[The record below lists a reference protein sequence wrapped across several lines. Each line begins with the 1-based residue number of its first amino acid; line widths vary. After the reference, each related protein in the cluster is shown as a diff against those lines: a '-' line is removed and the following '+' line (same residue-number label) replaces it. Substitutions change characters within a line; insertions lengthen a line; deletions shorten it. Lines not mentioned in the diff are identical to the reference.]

1 MDRKSNEE
9 SVKKMKT
16 FQEAELFFD
25 SRRKLGIKPGLER
38 LDYLLKKTGHPERR
52 IKTIHVAGTN
62 GKGSTITYMEEVLIA
77 NGYTVGTF
85 VSPGLPTIRDH
96 MRINRQT
103 ITEQSFIDILHQ
115 LLPVIREMDG
125 LDLAPSEYEILM
137 VMTLLYFLEKTDIA
151 LIETCMGG
159 REDVTN
165 RVEPI
170 VTVITTIDYDH
181 MGFLGNSLAEIA
193 AHKAGIIK
201 HGTPVVV
208 GDLPKEASEVV
219 LKKASKEEASIY
231 FFNTHFQIK
240 DWKVNSSSQQFVF
253 SYQTEIPAEITMIGK
268 HQAENAALA
277 LMVLHLLMEKGWSI
291 RQDAMLKG
299 LKQAKITNRLQ
310 ILNNSPGILID
321 GAHNVA
327 SIKKLIETS
336 KLYWNNRKIYTLFS
350 AFKDKEVD
358 QMTHLLKQY
367 SNKFVVTTFDHPR
380 ALSEQDVAE
389 DIEFLPDYKEALT
402 ELMQQLNPEDV
413 LLITGSLHFVEEIK
427 GYISR
432 I

>member
-1 MDRKSNEE
+1 
-9 SVKKMKT
+9 MKT